1 MTSFQYTIKD
11 ELGIHARPAGL
22 LAKEAMKWKSKVTID
37 NGSKQADA
45 KRLIALMSMGV
56 KKDQT
61 VTISIE
67 GTDETACMEAMKH
80 FFEENL

>member
-67 GTDETACMEAMKH
+67 GTDEPACMEAMKR